1 MIVKFIKPGQTL
13 KHKQIMSIE
22 LERLE
27 ATQSACVRRQKLCRS
42 LVSPSEVLDQTYLAG
57 EYYSVNPVA
66 INNPKVD
73 VLTENCRSAAWLN
86 WGRSRTL
93 PCSPAQPLPRS
104 RAKGLLKEGSIRE
117 EVGKEPCKVC
127 VFCSSLLWVYAKT
140 KKIFGLN
147 LQGGISK

>member
-1 MIVKFIKPGQTL
+1 MIRGNPI
-13 KHKQIMSIE
+13 S
-22 LERLE
+22 
-27 ATQSACVRRQKLCRS
+27 LCETS
-42 LVSPSEVLDQTYLAG
+42 KALPIFSVSPSEVLDQTYLAG

-73 VLTENCRSAAWLN
+73 VLTENCRSAAWLH

-93 PCSPAQPLPRS
+93 PCSPASQPLPRS
-104 RAKGLLKEGSIRE
+104 QVKGLLKEGSIRE

-127 VFCSSLLWVYAKT
+127 VFRSSLFWAYAKT